1 MLIYVAFAE
10 KERRMISIRTK
21 EALAKAKAHGVKLGG
36 ENEQSRMEKAAAAER
51 ALRPVIEQIRAD
63 GTTSANA
70 IAIAIELNRKRI
82 ATPTGA
88 KWHAQTVIR
97 VLGRLGVTP

>member
-1 MLIYVAFAE
+1 MLLIYVAFAE

-70 IAIAIELNRKRI
+70 IAIELNRKRI
-82 ATPTGA
+82 ATPTGG
-88 KWHAQTVIR
+88 KRHAQTVIR
-97 VLGRLGVTP
+97 VLGRLEATL

>member
-10 KERRMISIRTK
+10 KERRMIPIRTK
-21 EALAKAKAHGVKLGG
+21 ARAHGVKLGG

-70 IAIAIELNRKRI
+70 IAIELNRKRI

>member
-1 MLIYVAFAE
+1 MLHLYVAFSE
-10 KERRMISIRTK
+10 KERRMIPIRTK
-21 EALAKAKAHGVKLGG
+21 ARAHGVKLGG

-82 ATPTGA
+82 ATPTGG

-97 VLGRLGVTP
+97 ALGRLEATP

>member
-1 MLIYVAFAE
+1 MLHIYVAFAE
-10 KERRMISIRTK
+10 KERCMIPIGTK
-21 EALAKAKAHGVKLGG
+21 ALAKAKAHGVKLGG

-70 IAIAIELNRKRI
+70 IAIELNRKCI
-82 ATPTGA
+82 ATPTGG
-88 KWHAQTVIR
+88 KWHAQTLIR
-97 VLGRLGVTP
+97 VLGRLEATP

>member
-1 MLIYVAFAE
+1 MLLIYVAFAE

-70 IAIAIELNRKRI
+70 IAIELNRKRI

-97 VLGRLGVTP
+97 VLGRLEATP

>member
-1 MLIYVAFAE
+1 MHIYAAFAE

-70 IAIAIELNRKRI
+70 IAIELNRKRI